1 MTHAPLT
8 DDDRAFIRAILA
20 DPSDDAPRLVYAD
33 WLDER
38 GDMRGRFLRLEV
50 ELAGLLNPPAGAQA
64 LVELRGLAGE
74 IDPKWIALIDRP
86 RIENCD
92 TERPHFRFQCP
103 KTWEQLEPTDNE
115 AVRFCETC
123 QQKVYF
129 CSSVQEAAEHARR
142 GGCVAIT
149 TLAVRREG
157 DLEDEKVVESLE
169 IGLIGFDDTARFAP
183 AEEERQYHQ
192 EERRRPWWR
201 IW

>member
-1 MTHAPLT
+1 MTHAQLT

-38 GDMRGRFLRLEV
+38 GDVRGRFLRLEV
-50 ELAGLLNPPAGAQA
+50 ELAGLLNLPTGPEAIG
-64 LVELRGLAGE
+64 ELRNLARE
-74 IDPKWIALIDRP
+74 IDPKWIALVDRP
-86 RIENCD
+86 RIVNCD
-92 TERPHFRFQCP
+92 RPHFRFQCP
-103 KTWEQLEPTDNE
+103 KKWEQLDPTEDD

-129 CSSVQEAAEHARR
+129 CSSVQEAGEHARR
-142 GGCVAIT
+142 DDCVAIT
-149 TLAVRREG
+149 TLAVRQDG
-157 DLEDEKVVESLE
+157 DLEDVKVVGSLD
-169 IGLIGFDDTARFAP
+169 IGLIGLDDTARFTP